1 MNVYL
6 FLRQRCLVDG
16 RVWVRR
22 RRGSES
28 SLCFPMESPVICWA
42 MNEADGASKVVPQ
55 LLSLSLSLCCRL
67 FPEPFWNITTFQSAL
82 NEWLFQTVMSAQSA
96 WSGKHKWKL
105 LKAFISWSRCQS
117 LDALSAWQR
126 LRNNGRGHVYDPC
139 ACMWTLPCISLYRV
153 LLYLLYPLLAL
164 PVFVRTGVCSQQLT
178 LELVMY
184 TIMGGFILSSQNPEG
199 KRGDKTINQLSF
211 WKPLS
216 QTAISNHSL
225 ETGTRGARS

>member
-16 RVWVRR
+16 RVWARR
-22 RRGSES
+22 RRRSER
-28 SLCFPMESPVICWA
+28 SLCFLMESPVICWA

-55 LLSLSLSLCCRL
+55 QARAPVWNCALSLSVVGYFLNPSGTYLH
-67 FPEPFWNITTFQSAL
+67 FKV
-82 NEWLFQTVMSAQSA
+82 NEWLFQTVTSAQSA

-105 LKAFISWSRCQS
+105 LKAFISWSRFQS

-139 ACMWTLPCISLYRV
+139 ACMWTLPCISLYKI
-153 LLYLLYPLLAL
+153 LFYLLYPLLAL

-184 TIMGGFILSSQNPEG
+184 TIMDSFILSS
-199 KRGDKTINQLSF
+199 
-211 WKPLS
+211 
-216 QTAISNHSL
+216 
-225 ETGTRGARS
+225 